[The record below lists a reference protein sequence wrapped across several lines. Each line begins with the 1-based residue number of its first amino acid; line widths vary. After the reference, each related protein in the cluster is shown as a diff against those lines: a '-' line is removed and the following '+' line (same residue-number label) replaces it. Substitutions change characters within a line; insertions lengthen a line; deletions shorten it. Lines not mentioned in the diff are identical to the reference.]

1 MRLWAHPA
9 RAVAVVVLGV
19 ACAGCSMSYQLD
31 TIFAKADKAEPETTG
46 SITAVPELPPEVDLV
61 FARRAAYEVLSRGSK
76 DASVP
81 WENPQNGAHGTVIPL
96 GADYRADGLVCRD
109 FLASH
114 VTPDKEAWMQGEAC
128 RASGSRTAKWE
139 IRTLKPWRRT

>member
-1 MRLWAHPA
+1 MRLWALLRTA
-9 RAVAVVVLGV
+9 AVVVLGM

-31 TIFAKADKAEPETTG
+31 TIFAKADTTEVETTG
-46 SITAVPELPPEVDLV
+46 SIPTAPELPPEGDLV
-61 FARRAAYEVLSRGSK
+61 FTRRAAYEVLSRGSK

-81 WENPQNGAHGTVIPL
+81 WENPQNGAHGTVTPL
-96 GADYRADGLVCRD
+96 GADYRADGLICRD

-128 RASGSRTAKWE
+128 RLSSGRTAKWE
-139 IRTLKPWRRT
+139 IRALKPWRRT